1 MEDYN
6 IRNLRLVLGKEIMEQ
21 DAQLANPK
29 IRRLLDR
36 DVADPWYT
44 GDFET
49 TYNDLVE
56 GCTNLLTLV

>member
-21 DAQLANPK
+21 DALLANPK

-49 TYNDLVE
+49 TYNDLME
-56 GCTNLLTLV
+56 GCKNILTLV